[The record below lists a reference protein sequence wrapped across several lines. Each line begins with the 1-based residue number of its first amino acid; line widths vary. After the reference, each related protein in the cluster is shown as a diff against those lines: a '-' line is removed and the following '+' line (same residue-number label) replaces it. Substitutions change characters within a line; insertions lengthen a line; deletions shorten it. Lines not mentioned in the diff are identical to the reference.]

1 MGSITDIVVDG
12 LKYPFND
19 VNKYLGFGV
28 IQVIMSALFMG
39 AFASTGYYFIQAYK
53 TSVSMGLD
61 MIDLSVVSPAMIIVS
76 AVLFVLGLIVF
87 VYISG
92 YEFNILKF
100 SISKNNELPA
110 FNDYV
115 GILKDG
121 LKMIAVKIAYAI
133 LPGILFLLGLMLSVN
148 DNVGAAVN
156 VIGSFILAIAI
167 IFAIIVAFFLIM
179 ATARMVDMGTLRSAF
194 DFREI
199 YELISNMGVVQYV
212 GILIFLAIAIAI
224 INLAASVIFEIFGF
238 AVALVLPT
246 ALASVFLVMILS
258 SLLIDSFTSLA
269 TYRVYGSVYN
279 VAQGNYD
286 FNESET
292 EDSQYSEDTSAAD
305 ENEVADSE
313 EAAAEDVVDSEEE
326 ATGDVVDSEEAA
338 AEDVVDSEEAVA
350 VDDDVV
356 VSQQDEFSE
365 SEDEV
370 SEDKEAD
377 EK

>member
-39 AFASTGYYFIQAYK
+39 AFASTGYYFVQAYK

-224 INLAASVIFEIFGF
+224 INLAASAIFEIFGF

-292 EDSQYSEDTSAAD
+292 EDSQDSEDTSAAD
-305 ENEVADSE
+305 ENEVA
-313 EAAAEDVVDSEEE
+313 DSEEE

-338 AEDVVDSEEAVA
+338 AED
-350 VDDDVV
+350 DDVV
-356 VSQQDEFSE
+356 VSEEDEFSE

-370 SEDKEAD
+370 SEDKEAEAD

>member
-61 MIDLSVVSPAMIIVS
+61 MMDLSVVSPAMIIVS

-224 INLAASVIFEIFGF
+224 INLAASAIFEIFGF

-292 EDSQYSEDTSAAD
+292 EDSQDSEDTSAA
-305 ENEVADSE
+305 
-313 EAAAEDVVDSEEE
+313 
-326 ATGDVVDSEEAA
+326 DSEEAA

-356 VSQQDEFSE
+356 SQQDEFSE
-365 SEDEV
+365 SEDDV
-370 SEDKEAD
+370 SEDKEAEAD

>member
-1 MGSITDIVVDG
+1 MGDIMGSITDIVVDG

-61 MIDLSVVSPAMIIVS
+61 MMDLSVVSPAMIIVS

-156 VIGSFILAIAI
+156 IIGSFILAIAI

-224 INLAASVIFEIFGF
+224 INLAASAIFEIFGF

-292 EDSQYSEDTSAAD
+292 DDSQDSEDTSAA
-305 ENEVADSE
+305 
-313 EAAAEDVVDSEEE
+313 DSEEE
-326 ATGDVVDSEEAA
+326 ATGDVVDSEEA
-338 AEDVVDSEEAVA
+338 VA
-350 VDDDVV
+350 VDDDV
-356 VSQQDEFSE
+356 SE

>member
-1 MGSITDIVVDG
+1 MGDIMGSITDIVVDG

-39 AFASTGYYFIQAYK
+39 AFASTGYYFVQAYK

-61 MIDLSVVSPAMIIVS
+61 MIDLSVVSPSMIIVS

-133 LPGILFLLGLMLSVN
+133 LPGILFLLGLMLAVN

-224 INLAASVIFEIFGF
+224 INLAASAIFEIFGF

-292 EDSQYSEDTSAAD
+292 EDSQDSKDTSAAD
-305 ENEVADSE
+305 SE
-313 EAAAEDVVDSEEE
+313 KE
-326 ATGDVVDSEEAA
+326 ATEDVVDSEEAA
-338 AEDVVDSEEAVA
+338 T
-350 VDDDVV
+350 VDDDV

-365 SEDEV
+365 SEDDV

>member
-61 MIDLSVVSPAMIIVS
+61 MMDLSVVSPAMIIVS

-156 VIGSFILAIAI
+156 IIGSFILAIAI

-224 INLAASVIFEIFGF
+224 INLAASAIFEMIGF

-292 EDSQYSEDTSAAD
+292 DDSQDSEDTSAA
-305 ENEVADSE
+305 
-313 EAAAEDVVDSEEE
+313 DSEEE
-326 ATGDVVDSEEAA
+326 ATGDVVDSEEA
-338 AEDVVDSEEAVA
+338 VA
-350 VDDDVV
+350 VDDDV
-356 VSQQDEFSE
+356 SE

>member
-1 MGSITDIVVDG
+1 MGDIMGSITDIVVDG

-61 MIDLSVVSPAMIIVS
+61 MIDLSVVSPSMIIVS

-133 LPGILFLLGLMLSVN
+133 LPGILFLLGLMLAVN

-224 INLAASVIFEIFGF
+224 INLAASAIFEIFGF

-292 EDSQYSEDTSAAD
+292 DDSQDSEDTSAAD
-305 ENEVADSE
+305 SE
-313 EAAAEDVVDSEEE
+313 KE
-326 ATGDVVDSEEAA
+326 ATEDVVDSEEAA
-338 AEDVVDSEEAVA
+338 T
-350 VDDDVV
+350 VDDDV

-365 SEDEV
+365 SEDDV

>member
-1 MGSITDIVVDG
+1 MGDIMGSITDIVVDG

-39 AFASTGYYFIQAYK
+39 AFASTGYYFVQAYK

-100 SISKNNELPA
+100 SISKNNELPP

-115 GILKDG
+115 GMFKDG
-121 LKMIAVKIAYAI
+121 LKMIAVQIAYAI
-133 LPGILFLLGLMLSVN
+133 LPGILFLLGLMLAVN
-148 DNVGAAVN
+148 DNVGAVVN
-156 VIGSFILAIAI
+156 GIGSFILAIAI
-167 IFAIIVAFFLIM
+167 IFAIVVAFFQIM
-179 ATARMVDMGTLRSAF
+179 AIARMVDMGTLRSAF

-224 INLAASVIFEIFGF
+224 INLAASAIFEIFGF

-292 EDSQYSEDTSAAD
+292 DDSQDSEDTSAAD

-313 EAAAEDVVDSEEE
+313 EAAAEDVVDSEE
-326 ATGDVVDSEEAA
+326 V
-338 AEDVVDSEEAVA
+338 VA
-350 VDDDVV
+350 VDDDV

>member
-1 MGSITDIVVDG
+1 MGDIMGSITDIVVDG

-148 DNVGAAVN
+148 DNVGSAVN
-156 VIGSFILAIAI
+156 IIGSFILAIAI

-224 INLAASVIFEIFGF
+224 INLAASAIFEMIGF

-305 ENEVADSE
+305 SE
-313 EAAAEDVVDSEEE
+313 ED

-338 AEDVVDSEEAVA
+338 AEDVVDSEEAAA
-350 VDDDVV
+350 VDDDV

-365 SEDEV
+365 SEDDV

>member
-1 MGSITDIVVDG
+1 MGDIMGSITDIVVDG

-61 MIDLSVVSPAMIIVS
+61 MMDLSVVSPAMIIVS

-133 LPGILFLLGLMLSVN
+133 LPGILFLLGLMLAVN
-148 DNVGAAVN
+148 DNVGAVVN
-156 VIGSFILAIAI
+156 GIGSFILAIAI
-167 IFAIIVAFFLIM
+167 IFAIVVAFFQIM
-179 ATARMVDMGTLRSAF
+179 AIARMVDMGTLRSAF

-224 INLAASVIFEIFGF
+224 INLAASAIFEIFGF

-292 EDSQYSEDTSAAD
+292 EDSQYSEDTSAED
-305 ENEVADSE
+305 ENEVA
-313 EAAAEDVVDSEEE
+313 
-326 ATGDVVDSEEAA
+326 DSEEAA

-356 VSQQDEFSE
+356 VSEEDEFSE
-365 SEDEV
+365 SEDDV
-370 SEDKEAD
+370 SEDKEAEVD

>member
-1 MGSITDIVVDG
+1 MGDIMGSITDIVVDG

-19 VNKYLGFGV
+19 VNKYLGFGI

-39 AFASTGYYFIQAYK
+39 AFASTGYYFVQAYK

-61 MIDLSVVSPAMIIVS
+61 MIDLSVVSPTMIIVS

-224 INLAASVIFEIFGF
+224 INLAASAIFEIFGF

-292 EDSQYSEDTSAAD
+292 DDSQDSEDTSAAD

-313 EAAAEDVVDSEEE
+313 EAAAEDVVDSEE
-326 ATGDVVDSEEAA
+326 AA
-338 AEDVVDSEEAVA
+338 A

-356 VSQQDEFSE
+356 VSQEYDVSE

-370 SEDKEAD
+370 SEDKEAEAD

>member
-1 MGSITDIVVDG
+1 MGDIMGSITDIVVDG

-39 AFASTGYYFIQAYK
+39 AFASTGYYFVQAYK

-224 INLAASVIFEIFGF
+224 INLAASAIFEIFGF

-292 EDSQYSEDTSAAD
+292 EDSQDSEDTSAAD
-305 ENEVADSE
+305 ENEVA
-313 EAAAEDVVDSEEE
+313 DSEEE

-338 AEDVVDSEEAVA
+338 AED
-350 VDDDVV
+350 DDVV
-356 VSQQDEFSE
+356 VSEEDEFSE

-370 SEDKEAD
+370 SEDKEAEAD

>member
-1 MGSITDIVVDG
+1 MGDIMGSITDIVVDG

-61 MIDLSVVSPAMIIVS
+61 MMDLSVVSPAMIIVS

-133 LPGILFLLGLMLSVN
+133 LPGILFLLGLMLAVN

-224 INLAASVIFEIFGF
+224 INLAASAIFEIFGF

-292 EDSQYSEDTSAAD
+292 DDSQDSEDTSAAD

-313 EAAAEDVVDSEEE
+313 EAAAE
-326 ATGDVVDSEEAA
+326 DVVDSEEAA

-356 VSQQDEFSE
+356 VSEEDEFLE

>member
-39 AFASTGYYFIQAYK
+39 AFASTGYYFVQAYK

-133 LPGILFLLGLMLSVN
+133 LPGILFLLGLMLAVN

-224 INLAASVIFEIFGF
+224 INLAASAIFEIFGF

-292 EDSQYSEDTSAAD
+292 DDSQDSEDTSAAD

-313 EAAAEDVVDSEEE
+313 EAAAEDVVDSEEA
-326 ATGDVVDSEEAA
+326 AT
-338 AEDVVDSEEAVA
+338 
-350 VDDDVV
+350 VDDDV

-365 SEDEV
+365 SEDDV

>member
-1 MGSITDIVVDG
+1 MGDIMGSITDIVVDG

-61 MIDLSVVSPAMIIVS
+61 MMDLSVVSPAMIIVS

-133 LPGILFLLGLMLSVN
+133 LPGILFLLGLMLAVN
-148 DNVGAAVN
+148 DNVGAVVN
-156 VIGSFILAIAI
+156 GIGSFILAIAI
-167 IFAIIVAFFLIM
+167 IFAIVVAFFQIM
-179 ATARMVDMGTLRSAF
+179 AIARMVDMGTLRSAF

-224 INLAASVIFEIFGF
+224 INLAASAIFEIFGF

-292 EDSQYSEDTSAAD
+292 DDSQDSEDTSAAD

-313 EAAAEDVVDSEEE
+313 EAAAEDVVDSEE
-326 ATGDVVDSEEAA
+326 AA
-338 AEDVVDSEEAVA
+338 A

-356 VSQQDEFSE
+356 VSQEYDVSE

-370 SEDKEAD
+370 SEDKEAEAD

>member
-1 MGSITDIVVDG
+1 MGDIMGSITDIVVDG

-61 MIDLSVVSPAMIIVS
+61 MMDLSVVSPAMIIVS

-156 VIGSFILAIAI
+156 VIGSLILAISI
-167 IFAIIVAFFLIM
+167 IFAIVVAFFLIM

-224 INLAASVIFEIFGF
+224 INLAASAIFEMIGF

-292 EDSQYSEDTSAAD
+292 DDSQDSEDTSAA
-305 ENEVADSE
+305 
-313 EAAAEDVVDSEEE
+313 DSEEE

-338 AEDVVDSEEAVA
+338 AEDVVDSEEAAA

-356 VSQQDEFSE
+356 VSEEDEFSE
-365 SEDEV
+365 SEDDV
-370 SEDKEAD
+370 SEDKEAEAD

>member
-1 MGSITDIVVDG
+1 MGDIMGSITDIVVDG

-39 AFASTGYYFIQAYK
+39 AFASTGYYFVQAYK

-133 LPGILFLLGLMLSVN
+133 LPGILFLLGLMLAVN

-156 VIGSFILAIAI
+156 VIGSLILAISI
-167 IFAIIVAFFLIM
+167 IFAIVVAFFLIM

-224 INLAASVIFEIFGF
+224 INLAASAIFEIFGF

-292 EDSQYSEDTSAAD
+292 EDSQDSEDTSAAD

-313 EAAAEDVVDSEEE
+313 EAAAEDVVDSEE
-326 ATGDVVDSEEAA
+326 V
-338 AEDVVDSEEAVA
+338 VA

-356 VSQQDEFSE
+356 VSEEDEFSE

-370 SEDKEAD
+370 SEDKEAEAD